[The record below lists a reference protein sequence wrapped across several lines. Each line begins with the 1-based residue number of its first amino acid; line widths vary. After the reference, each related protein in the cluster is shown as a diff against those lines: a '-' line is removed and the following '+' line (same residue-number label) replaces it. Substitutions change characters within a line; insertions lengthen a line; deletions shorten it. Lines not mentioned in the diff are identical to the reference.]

1 MCGLIGY
8 VGKNPNLDKLKIM
21 AIYND
26 SRGGDGVGFVIND
39 TIYKYNKASNYNFQ
53 DVFEYPSVNEEFT
66 LKNPNKEQ
74 VILMHSRK
82 GSVGSIVGTDN
93 NHPFELKNEGGD
105 CLIGVHNG
113 TIKNIEDLASK
124 YEITNEELKELGK
137 TDSELLFYII
147 NKTQSYEVLSY
158 YEGGAALL
166 WYNPENPKE
175 LFAFKGASNSAK
187 SYNYYSAYSSYSSYN
202 ISNEVA
208 LQEERPLYLVMT
220 NNGTYFSSIKAS
232 LYAAGFPMD
241 SIRTIEA
248 NTVYTFRKGEVKNTE
263 KIERQSPYYVPR
275 QPKGFSTASP
285 KDDDKISLR
294 SNLYYHEGFKMNG
307 FYWIEDDLSGYIIEE
322 LDDFVKNIEYY
333 INGMFSDLSNE
344 SGYYLF
350 YQGYLIKNFDKN
362 ILQRFAIEKI
372 KYPNLYSFPNIL
384 SKFTVNPILNFQ
396 NSKVATL
403 PEKSYDFEFPLIGKK
418 VVIKED
424 GTIVEKINRVEKF
437 ASVRFIGNDT
447 YSKSKWN
454 DVCEGKDLVKGIL
467 ILKDEL
473 PLYFKCKNSKATN
486 GHYHTYFKVD
496 EEVEV
501 EDLYEDY
508 VEILTKNNKLKKFFN
523 KEDSYKISSIRDS
536 KTVYVY
542 DDNSMLRELTLDKS
556 FRLIK
561 SYTPYYEEEDF
572 YDMDDPFYS
581 SENPQVVN
589 NYINNL
595 NKTY

>member
-39 TIYKYNKASNYNFQ
+39 TIYKYNKTSQYDFQ
-53 DVFEYPSVNEEFT
+53 DVFEYPFVNEKFT
-66 LKNPNKEQ
+66 LESPGKEQ

-93 NHPFELKNEGGD
+93 NHPFELKSEGGD

-124 YEITNEELKELGK
+124 YGVTNEELSKLGK
-137 TDSELLFYII
+137 TDSELLFHII

-175 LFAFKGASNSAK
+175 LFAFKGASDSAK
-187 SYNYYSAYSSYSSYN
+187 SSGYDYTYWNSYSAPDL
-202 ISNEVA
+202 E
-208 LQEERPLYLVMT
+208 EERPLYLVMT
-220 NNGTYFSSIKAS
+220 KNGTYFSSIKAS

-241 SIRTIEA
+241 SINTVEF
-248 NTVYTFRKGEVKNTE
+248 NTVYTFRKGEVKRTV
-263 KIERQSPYYVPR
+263 KIERQTPYYVPK
-275 QPKGFSTASP
+275 QTKGFSTAFP

-307 FYWIEDDLSGYIIEE
+307 LYWIDDDLSGYIIDE
-322 LDDFVKNIEYY
+322 LDNFVKNIEYY
-333 INGMFSDLSNE
+333 TNGMVSDLSNE

-350 YQGYLIKNFDKN
+350 YQGYLIKNFDENFDEN

-372 KYPNLYSFPNIL
+372 KYPNLYTFPHIF
-384 SKFTVNPILNFQ
+384 SKFTVNPVLNFQ
-396 NSKVATL
+396 NSRVVTL

-424 GTIVEKINRVEKF
+424 GTIVEKINTVEKF

-447 YSKSKWN
+447 YSKAKWS
-454 DVCEGKDLVKGIL
+454 DVFEGKDLVKGVL
-467 ILKDEL
+467 ILKDKL
-473 PLYFKCKNSKATN
+473 PLYFKYKSSKSTN
-486 GHYHTYFKVD
+486 GHYHTYFRVG